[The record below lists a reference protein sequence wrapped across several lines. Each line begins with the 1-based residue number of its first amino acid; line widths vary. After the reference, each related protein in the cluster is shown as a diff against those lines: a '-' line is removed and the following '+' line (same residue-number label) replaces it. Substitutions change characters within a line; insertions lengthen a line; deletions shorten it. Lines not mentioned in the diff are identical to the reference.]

1 MKTEMK
7 SSLKL
12 FMRPFLV
19 VLGFMLL
26 YALVHAVLGFYGEK
40 DSASISQNLEK
51 TEIERQNSALSP
63 KQEEANTTTTATEEN
78 PTKDSPLPLETATQ
92 KQENKQ
98 EIKQETKQE
107 NKQET
112 KQENKQE
119 TKQENKQETKQ
130 ENKQETKQ
138 ENKQETKQEQEK
150 ENEPKQ
156 NSASSVQNN
165 QKTPTTPTIGKKP
178 LEYKVAVSGVN
189 VRAFPSTKGKIL
201 GSLAKDK
208 SVKVLEIQNDWAK
221 IEFSNETKGYVFL
234 KLLKKAE

>member
-26 YALVHAVLGFYGEK
+26 YALAHAALGFYGEK

-51 TEIERQNSALSP
+51 TEIERSSTLSP
-63 KQEEANTTTTATEEN
+63 KQEETNTATTATEEN
-78 PTKDSPLPLETATQ
+78 PTKDSPLPLETPTQ
-92 KQENKQ
+92 EK
-98 EIKQETKQE
+98 
-107 NKQET
+107 
-112 KQENKQE
+112 
-119 TKQENKQETKQ
+119 
-130 ENKQETKQ
+130 

-156 NSASSVQNN
+156 NSASPTQNN
-165 QKTPTTPTIGKKP
+165 QKTLSTPTIGKKP

-201 GSLAKDK
+201 GSLAKNK
-208 SVKVLEIQNDWAK
+208 SVKVLEIQNDWAE

>member
-1 MKTEMK
+1 MK

-12 FMRPFLV
+12 FVRPFLV

-26 YALVHAVLGFYGEK
+26 YALVHAALGFYGEK

-63 KQEEANTTTTATEEN
+63 KQEEANTATTATEEN
-78 PTKDSPLPLETATQ
+78 PTKDPPLPLETATQ
-92 KQENKQ
+92 KQE
-98 EIKQETKQE
+98 T
-107 NKQET
+107 
-112 KQENKQE
+112 
-119 TKQENKQETKQ
+119 
-130 ENKQETKQ
+130 
-138 ENKQETKQEQEK
+138 KQETKQEQEK
-150 ENEPKQ
+150 ENESKQ
-156 NSASSVQNN
+156 NSTSPIQNN
-165 QKTPTTPTIGKKP
+165 QKTLSTPIIGKKP

-201 GSLAKDK
+201 GSLAKNK

>member
-12 FMRPFLV
+12 FVRPFLV

-26 YALVHAVLGFYGEK
+26 YALVHAALGFYGEK

-51 TEIERQNSALSP
+51 TEMERQNSAFSP
-63 KQEEANTTTTATEEN
+63 KQEEANMPPTATEEN
-78 PTKDSPLPLETATQ
+78 PTKDPPLPLETATQ
-92 KQENKQ
+92 
-98 EIKQETKQE
+98 KQETKQE

-119 TKQENKQETKQ
+119 TKQENKQE
-130 ENKQETKQ
+130 
-138 ENKQETKQEQEK
+138 QEK

-156 NSASSVQNN
+156 NSASPIQNN
-165 QKTPTTPTIGKKP
+165 QKTLSTPTIGKKP
-178 LEYKVAVSGVN
+178 LEYKAAVSGVN

-201 GSLAKDK
+201 GSLAKNK

>member
-12 FMRPFLV
+12 FMQPFLV

-26 YALVHAVLGFYGEK
+26 YALAHAALGFYGEK

-51 TEIERQNSALSP
+51 TEIERSSALSP
-63 KQEEANTTTTATEEN
+63 KQEESNTATTATEEN
-78 PTKDSPLPLETATQ
+78 PTKDSPLPLETPTQ
-92 KQENKQ
+92 
-98 EIKQETKQE
+98 
-107 NKQET
+107 
-112 KQENKQE
+112 
-119 TKQENKQETKQ
+119 
-130 ENKQETKQ
+130 KQ

-150 ENEPKQ
+150 ENKPKQ
-156 NSASSVQNN
+156 NSASPIQNS
-165 QKTPTTPTIGKKP
+165 QKTLSTPTIGKKP
-178 LEYKVAVSGVN
+178 LEYKAAVNSVN

>member
-1 MKTEMK
+1 MKTDMK

-12 FMRPFLV
+12 FVRPFLV

-26 YALVHAVLGFYGEK
+26 YALMHAVLGFYAKK

-78 PTKDSPLPLETATQ
+78 PTKDPLLPLETTTQ
-92 KQENKQ
+92 EKENKQ
-98 EIKQETKQE
+98 E
-107 NKQET
+107 N
-112 KQENKQE
+112 
-119 TKQENKQETKQ
+119 
-130 ENKQETKQ
+130 
-138 ENKQETKQEQEK
+138 KQEQEK

-156 NSASSVQNN
+156 NSASPTQNH
-165 QKTPTTPTIGKKP
+165 QKTLSTPTIGKKP
-178 LEYKVAVSGVN
+178 LEYKAAVNSVN

-221 IEFSNETKGYVFL
+221 IEFSNKTKGYVFL

>member
-19 VLGFMLL
+19 VLAFMLL
-26 YALVHAVLGFYGEK
+26 YALAHAMLGFYAKK
-40 DSASISQNLEK
+40 DSAPISPNIEK

-63 KQEEANTTTTATEEN
+63 KEESNATTTATEEN
-78 PTKDSPLPLETATQ
+78 PTKDTVPPLDTAAQEKET
-92 KQENKQ
+92 
-98 EIKQETKQE
+98 
-107 NKQET
+107 
-112 KQENKQE
+112 
-119 TKQENKQETKQ
+119 
-130 ENKQETKQ
+130 
-138 ENKQETKQEQEK
+138 KQETKQEQEK

-156 NSASSVQNN
+156 DSVSPVQNN
-165 QKTPTTPTIGKKP
+165 QKTPTTSTMGKKP

-201 GSLAKDK
+201 GLLLKNK
-208 SVKVLEIQNDWAK
+208 SVKVLEIQNDWAE
-221 IEFSNETKGYVFL
+221 IEFSHETKGYVFL

>member
-12 FMRPFLV
+12 FIRPFLV
-19 VLGFMLL
+19 VLAFMLL
-26 YALVHAVLGFYGEK
+26 YALAHAALGFYVKK
-40 DSASISQNLEK
+40 DGTQISQNVEK
-51 TEIERQNSALSP
+51 SETECQNSALSL
-63 KQEEANTTTTATEEN
+63 KQEEANTATTATEEN
-78 PTKDSPLPLETATQ
+78 PTKDPPLPLETPTQ
-92 KQENKQ
+92 
-98 EIKQETKQE
+98 
-107 NKQET
+107 
-112 KQENKQE
+112 
-119 TKQENKQETKQ
+119 
-130 ENKQETKQ
+130 
-138 ENKQETKQEQEK
+138 KQETKQEQEK

-156 NSASSVQNN
+156 NSASLIQNN
-165 QKTPTTPTIGKKP
+165 QKTPATPTIGKKP
-178 LEYKVAVSGVN
+178 LEYKAAVSGVN

>member
-19 VLGFMLL
+19 VLAFMLL
-26 YALVHAVLGFYGEK
+26 YALVHAALGFYVKK

-51 TEIERQNSALSP
+51 TETERQNSTLPP

-78 PTKDSPLPLETATQ
+78 PTKDTAPPLETTA
-92 KQENKQ
+92 QEK
-98 EIKQETKQE
+98 ETKQETKQE
-107 NKQET
+107 R
-112 KQENKQE
+112 
-119 TKQENKQETKQ
+119 
-130 ENKQETKQ
+130 
-138 ENKQETKQEQEK
+138 EK

-156 NSASSVQNN
+156 NSASPTQNN
-165 QKTPTTPTIGKKP
+165 QKTPTTPLMGKKP

-189 VRAFPSTKGKIL
+189 VRAFPSTKGKII
-201 GSLAKDK
+201 GSLTKDK
-208 SVKVLEIQNDWAK
+208 SVKVLEIQNDWAE
-221 IEFSNETKGYVFL
+221 IEFSNKTKGYVFL

>member
-12 FMRPFLV
+12 FVWPFLV

-26 YALVHAVLGFYGEK
+26 YALAHAALGFYGEK

-63 KQEEANTTTTATEEN
+63 KQEETNTATTATEEN
-78 PTKDSPLPLETATQ
+78 PTKDPPLPLETATQ
-92 KQENKQ
+92 
-98 EIKQETKQE
+98 
-107 NKQET
+107 
-112 KQENKQE
+112 
-119 TKQENKQETKQ
+119 
-130 ENKQETKQ
+130 KQ

-150 ENEPKQ
+150 ENESKQ
-156 NSASSVQNN
+156 NSASPIQNH
-165 QKTPTTPTIGKKP
+165 QKTLSTPTIGKKP
-178 LEYKVAVSGVN
+178 LEYKAAVNSVN

-201 GSLAKDK
+201 GSLAKNK